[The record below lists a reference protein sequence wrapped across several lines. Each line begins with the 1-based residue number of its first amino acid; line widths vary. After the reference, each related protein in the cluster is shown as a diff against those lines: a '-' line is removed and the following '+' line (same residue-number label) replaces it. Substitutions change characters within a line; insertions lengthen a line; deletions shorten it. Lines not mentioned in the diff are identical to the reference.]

1 MPSVGSARNS
11 YVGIGGR
18 RTLLD
23 PSPLLG
29 TRFPKTAGLFTTI
42 LTSML
47 TACAQPAVLA
57 SRSELLG
64 VSRPISLQ
72 DERNALFVPNRH
84 GMVVTTERAPLVT
97 NKHTATTRFASYGLA
112 SFYSYGGRT
121 ASGEKFDPHE
131 LTAAHPTLP
140 FGTRLRVT
148 SVASGR
154 SVIVRV
160 NDRGPFV
167 PGRVVDVSS
176 AAAETLGIVGQ
187 GTARVKLD
195 VLH

>member
-1 MPSVGSARNS
+1 MPSIDSARNS
-11 YVGIGGR
+11 YVGIRAR
-18 RTLLD
+18 RTL
-23 PSPLLG
+23 SLLSA
-29 TRFPKTAGLFTTI
+29 TRLPKACGLFATA

-47 TACAQPAVLA
+47 TACAQPSVLA

-64 VSRPISLQ
+64 VSRPASLQ
-72 DERNALFVPNRH
+72 VDRSARFVPSWH
-84 GMVVTTERAPLVT
+84 SMVTTSERTPSVTDKHAAP
-97 NKHTATTRFASYGLA
+97 TRFASYGLA

-121 ASGEKFDPHE
+121 ANGEKFDPHE

-148 SVASGR
+148 SVATGR
-154 SVIVRV
+154 SVVVRV
-160 NDRGPFV
+160 NDRGPFL

-176 AAAETLGIVGQ
+176 AAAETLGITGQ
-187 GTARVKLD
+187 GTAKVRLD

>member
-1 MPSVGSARNS
+1 MPSIGSTGNS
-11 YVGIGGR
+11 YVGIGSR

-23 PSPLLG
+23 PSLLLS
-29 TRFPKTAGLFTTI
+29 TRFPKTAGLFATA

-57 SRSELLG
+57 SRSELLA
-64 VSRPISLQ
+64 VSRPAPLQ
-72 DERNALFVPNRH
+72 DGSRFVLDGH
-84 GMVVTTERAPLVT
+84 KVVTSERTPLVT
-97 NKHTATTRFASYGLA
+97 NTHAAATRFASYGLA

-148 SVASGR
+148 SVATGR

-160 NDRGPFV
+160 NDRGPFL

-187 GTARVKLD
+187 GTAKVKLD